1 MNILNRRAL
10 SLGEVKGLLGEA
22 EGEEN
27 KVMHDYLKAFSSLD
41 KAKAEKLCQEVR
53 DLNNPK
59 IKEENIVKIA
69 DFQPKDMEDINK
81 IFVEVSLTEE
91 EGNAI
96 LEIVKRY

>member
-1 MNILNRRAL
+1 MNVLNRRAL

-27 KVMHDYLKAFSSLD
+27 KVMHDYLKAFSNLAAE
-41 KAKAEKLCQEVR
+41 KAIKLCQEVR
-53 DLNNPK
+53 DLNN
-59 IKEENIVKIA
+59 
-69 DFQPKDMEDINK
+69 PKDMEDINK